1 MGFGKPLLLGAF
13 IASISFSR
21 LEYLF
26 CLTRLYLETF
36 CLQNLTVER
45 ILPEVNKRVNYP
57 IKRILVEMEEKN
69 DINMLVRFC
78 VSFVTVNVAAVG
90 MERFSQ
96 SWNCHS
102 ISGMCTWL

>member
-26 CLTRLYLETF
+26 CLTRLYLVTF

-45 ILPEVNKRVNYP
+45 IWPEVNKRVNYP
-57 IKRILVEMEEKN
+57 IKHILVEMEECLIGLLGFASPLLRSMWLLLEWK
-69 DINMLVRFC
+69 D
-78 VSFVTVNVAAVG
+78 SAKVG
-90 MERFSQ
+90 IAILYQVCERG
-96 SWNCHS
+96 CE
-102 ISGMCTWL
+102 I